1 MMGEIGSALG
11 GMIVPFPVVVNRRIM
26 NILIVNMQG
35 QHAPMGLAQDV
46 NDGRAVGTR
55 KCDRRAKNPKR
66 IGGNQQSCPPT
77 S

>member
-11 GMIVPFPVVVNRRIM
+11 GMIVPVTIVVNTPTM

-35 QHAPMGLAQDV
+35 QHAAMDLAQDM
-46 NDGRAVGTR
+46 NDGRAVGMR
-55 KCDRRAKNPKR
+55 KRYRRAKNPKR
-66 IGGNQQSCPPT
+66 IGGNQQSGPPT

>member
-11 GMIVPFPVVVNRRIM
+11 GMIVPFTIVVNMPTM

-35 QHAPMGLAQDV
+35 QHAPMDLVQDM

-55 KCDRRAKNPKR
+55 KRNRRAKDTKR
-66 IGGNQQSCPPT
+66 IGGNQQSCPQTP
-77 S
+77 